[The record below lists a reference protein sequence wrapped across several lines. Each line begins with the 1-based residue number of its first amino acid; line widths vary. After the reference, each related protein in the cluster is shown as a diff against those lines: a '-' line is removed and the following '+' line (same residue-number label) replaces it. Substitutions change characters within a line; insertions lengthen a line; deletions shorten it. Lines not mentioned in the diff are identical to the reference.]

1 MLSCLSV
8 KRNLNMSCKITT
20 TKTGIILCIRPANM
34 RWRYIVTSSLI
45 GWAHT
50 QNDPCKG
57 PMMGIYGMSFIST
70 KSDLLTVTTKCSGSF
85 RNRICPFV
93 CLSFHMSIPKQA
105 CLCDDPWNSSCYLFN
120 RDRGWEYGH
129 NTSWNMYKLQMRSIP
144 VIGGCEFFCGMCF
157 IIIVDMLQATLCF
170 LDNVM
175 MSYIYNQ
182 LCRVTGITLKSY

>member
-1 MLSCLSV
+1 MCNNFLSHWLNHRKWAQVIMLSCLSV

-93 CLSFHMSIPKQA
+93 CLSFHMSIPKQVYVMTLEIVLVISSILTGVGSMGTIPLEICISFKWDLFQGGGGGAVNLFVA
-105 CLCDDPWNSSCYLFN
+105 CVLSS
-120 RDRGWEYGH
+120 
-129 NTSWNMYKLQMRSIP
+129 S
-144 VIGGCEFFCGMCF
+144 
-157 IIIVDMLQATLCF
+157 
-170 LDNVM
+170 
-175 MSYIYNQ
+175 
-182 LCRVTGITLKSY
+182 